1 MKEIKSHSLLF
12 KILYVYNNN
21 NNNNNHEEIMFKTK

>member
-21 NNNNNHEEIMFKTK
+21 NNNNEEIMFKTK